1 MNPVLPGDL
10 SRAFTGL
17 RLRTTPDE
25 IAAFVSDES
34 SLVGDPPLVVVSP
47 RTVPEVQQA
56 MRVATEHR
64 LPVVPRGAGTGLSG
78 GACAVSGSVLLD
90 LSRMTTITEL
100 DPQARLAVVEAG
112 VVNADVSTAAAQY
125 GLMYAP
131 DPSSWESSTIGGNIA
146 TNAGG
151 LRCARYGATRA
162 SVLGLDVVLSDGRL
176 LSTGGRTVKR
186 SAGYDLTQL
195 FIGSEGTLG
204 VVVGA
209 TLRLLPLPPPQL
221 TALATFPD
229 VKSAALAAA
238 ALVATTSPTL
248 VELMDE
254 LVVSALDQARGTG
267 FGPSVG
273 SVLVLQVDDA
283 PAAQASISTAMAVGN
298 AIDVAV
304 TSDQGEAAELLNIRR
319 ATFAALQRLGP
330 LLLEDVCVPVT
341 HLAAMVSAVAEIG
354 AAHGVRTCT
363 VAHAADGNLHPVIV
377 RDGHTRAEEAA
388 ADAIFRQA
396 QALGGTVSGEHGI
409 GRLKRHWLETELGEV
424 ALDIQRNIKQTLDPL
439 GLLNPGAVI
448 RASAASLPPG
458 HRE

>member
-1 MNPVLPGDL
+1 MNPVLPGEL
-10 SRAFTGL
+10 SRAFKGL

-34 SLVGDPPLVVVSP
+34 GLVGDPPLVVVSP
-47 RTVPEVQQA
+47 RTVPEVQQV

-64 LPVVPRGAGTGLSG
+64 LPVVPRGAGTGVSG
-78 GACAVSGSVLLD
+78 GACSVPGSVLLD
-90 LSRMTTITEL
+90 LSRMTAITEL
-100 DPQARLAVVEAG
+100 DSQARLAVVAAG
-112 VVNADVSTAAAQY
+112 VVNADVSAAAAQY

-131 DPSSWESSTIGGNIA
+131 DPSSWESSTVGGNIA

-221 TALATFPD
+221 TALVSFAD
-229 VKSAALAAA
+229 VKGAALAAS
-238 ALVATTSPTL
+238 ALVATASPTL
-248 VELMDE
+248 VELMDD

-267 FGPSVG
+267 FGRGVG
-273 SVLVLQVDDA
+273 AVLVLQVDDT
-283 PAAQASISTAMAVGN
+283 PSAQAAVSTAMAKGG

-304 TSDQGEAAELLNIRR
+304 TGDQGEATELLNIRR
-319 ATFAALQRLGP
+319 AAFGALQRLGT
-330 LLLEDVCVPVT
+330 LLVEDVCVPVT
-341 HLAAMVSAVAEIG
+341 HLAEMVSAVAEIG

-377 RDGHTRAEEAA
+377 RDGDTRAEEAA
-388 ADAIFRQA
+388 ADAIFGRA

-424 ALDIQRNIKQTLDPL
+424 ALDIHRSIKQALDPL

-448 RASAASLPPG
+448 VEPALRPSP
-458 HRE
+458 